1 MIRPAQLKQA
11 VSFYEEPA
19 RQMLAGF
26 RNVNHSMFE
35 EHVHVPQTRSL
46 KPQ

>member
-1 MIRPAQLKQA
+1 

-26 RNVNHSMFE
+26 RSDKDSMFE
-35 EHVHVPQTRSL
+35 EHSYVPQTRSL
-46 KPQ
+46 KLQ